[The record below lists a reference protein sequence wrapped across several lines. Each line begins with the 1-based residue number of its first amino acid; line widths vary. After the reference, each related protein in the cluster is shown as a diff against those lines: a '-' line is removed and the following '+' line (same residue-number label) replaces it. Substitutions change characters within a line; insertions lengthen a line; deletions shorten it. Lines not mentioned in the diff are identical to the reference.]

1 MSLVSSIFSSAKI
14 PTVKELKKNDIPEHV
29 AIIMDGNGR
38 WAVKRKLPRSAGHKA
53 GVEALR
59 EVIMTCVEL
68 GIKFLTVYSFS
79 SENWQRPKDEVKFLL
94 HLFIESLKKELEVLN
109 KNGVRISLIG
119 QKESIPPEV
128 LEAFENAEKKTKR
141 NNKLMFNIAFNYG
154 SRQEIIN
161 AVRKIHKAVKK
172 NDIDIKKLDENIF
185 SDFLFTKG
193 CPDPDLLIR
202 TSGEYRI
209 SNFLLWQVAYSEFYF
224 VKTLWPDFKKK
235 NFLKAI
241 YDYQR
246 RNRRFGR
253 L

>member
-1 MSLVSSIFSSAKI
+1 
-14 PTVKELKKNDIPEHV
+14 
-29 AIIMDGNGR
+29 
-38 WAVKRKLPRSAGHKA
+38 
-53 GVEALR
+53 
-59 EVIMTCVEL
+59 
-68 GIKFLTVYSFS
+68 
-79 SENWQRPKDEVKFLL
+79 
-94 HLFIESLKKELEVLN
+94 
-109 KNGVRISLIG
+109 
-119 QKESIPPEV
+119 
-128 LEAFENAEKKTKR
+128 
-141 NNKLMFNIAFNYG
+141 
-154 SRQEIIN
+154 
-161 AVRKIHKAVKK
+161 
-172 NDIDIKKLDENIF
+172 LDENIF